1 MAIDTSNLSGYAKAF
16 AENYN
21 KTGSYDQA
29 TKAATAAMGGSGLSS
44 SEISRIRN
52 SGSSSNSSGSGVPP
66 AVKYDFSYPY
76 TPPGGYANT
85 LQNTLPTY
93 TAPDYGDILDKVMAR
108 MPQAPKPQ
116 PTLTYKQGMKQA
128 EGVYNPLYEQL
139 IPKALEAVDQNNI
152 RRGFFGQLPGAALS
166 RSTAADLQNQKAQAI
181 GQLANQL
188 VGQSQA
194 NANTMQQLAQQQYA
208 SQANALLS
216 ALSSAMN
223 YEQNNQGNL
232 IGLLNAINAQK
243 QQEENSLANLLPWLI
258 NY

>member
-29 TKAATAAMGGSGLSS
+29 TKAAPAAMGGSGLSS
-44 SEISRIRN
+44 SDWARISN
-52 SGSSSNSSGSGVPP
+52 SGSSSSSSGSGVPP
-66 AVKYDFSYPY
+66 AVKYDFSTPY
-76 TPPGGYANT
+76 TPPGGYA
-85 LQNTLPTY
+85 NTLPTY

-116 PTLTYKQGMKQA
+116 PTLTYNQGMKQA
-128 EGVYNPLYEQL
+128 EGVYNPLYEEL

-223 YEQNNQGNL
+223 YEQNSQGNL
-232 IGLLNAINAQK
+232 ISLLNAIRAQK
-243 QQEENSLANLLPWLI
+243 QQEENSLAHLLPWLI